1 MTDTAFHEV
10 RIGGVVHRVPK
21 AEVAEIV
28 RRMRAG
34 PGGDLAE
41 QVLASMGHQDGVT
54 LDAAVPEQ
62 TDARGAPPPEEDEAD
77 ETVRDQPA

>member
-21 AEVAEIV
+21 AEVAELV
-28 RRMRAG
+28 RRMRSG
-34 PGGDLAE
+34 PGADLAE
-41 QVLASMGHQDGVT
+41 QVLAAMGHQDGVT

-62 TDARGAPPPEEDEAD
+62 TDRRGAWVPDEDEENAED
-77 ETVRDQPA
+77 ARPA

>member
-21 AEVAEIV
+21 AEVAELI
-28 RRMRAG
+28 RRICSG
-34 PGGDLAE
+34 PGADLAE
-41 QVLASMGHQDGVT
+41 QVLAAMGHQDGVT

-62 TDARGAPPPEEDEAD
+62 TDGRGAWVPDEDGENAED
-77 ETVRDQPA
+77 DRPA